1 MYGSLAK
8 LRRGMGTRLLLSA
21 FLLCGCGGG
30 RGTVSGK
37 VAFDGKPVP
46 TGMISFHSKVGN
58 KEVNNAA
65 ILNGSYSISNI
76 PAGETDV
83 TIKSVDPAKAA
94 SGSGAKASKEGG
106 ADARS
111 APKEG
116 TSNYVPIPQR
126 YSVPDQAGLTLTVT
140 KGEQTFNVDLK
151 P

>member
-1 MYGSLAK
+1 MYGSWAK
-8 LRRGMGTRLLLSA
+8 LRRGAATWLLLSA
-21 FLLCGCGGG
+21 FLVCGCGGG

-37 VAFDGKPVP
+37 VVFDGKPLA

-65 ILNGSYSISNI
+65 IVNGAYSISNL

-126 YSVPDQAGLTLTVT
+126 YGVPDQSGLTLTVT